1 MNLYFIFQIIM
12 MLNKNVT
19 EVTYHIDPDLYE
31 NDVINTLQRKL
42 EEWSNSVCPQ
52 WSRLVV
58 APYTVEIIPH
68 ERKRRSVERSKDR
81 NKMKHSM
88 NNWEIDWILK
98 S

>member
-1 MNLYFIFQIIM
+1 M

-19 EVTYHIDPDLYE
+19 SVIYHIDPDIDE
-31 NDVINTLQRKL
+31 NDVTNTLQRKL
-42 EEWSNSVCPQ
+42 EEWSGSVCPR

-58 APYTVEIIPH
+58 APYNIEIIPH
-68 ERKRRSVERSKDR
+68 ARKRRSLERSKDR
-81 NKMKHSM
+81 NKMKHAM